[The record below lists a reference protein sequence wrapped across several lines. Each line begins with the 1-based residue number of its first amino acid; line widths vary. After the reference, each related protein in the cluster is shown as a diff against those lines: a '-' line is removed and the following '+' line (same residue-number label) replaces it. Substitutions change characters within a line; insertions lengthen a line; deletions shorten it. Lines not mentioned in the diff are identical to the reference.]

1 MSSDNNLYMIDDD
14 GQIVLMPNVNQNLQN
29 NTNNS
34 QVSQRTTVLN
44 PSLSVAYSQLNP
56 VVNQNGPS
64 MQSTVRQGSVN
75 RVRNVGG
82 IRYTQNKPPMQHTSQ
97 NDFPINVGQNDFP
110 INVGQQVYQRPQ
122 VQQVHVQ
129 QQVQTPVYQRPQ
141 VQQQVQAPVLNGR
154 TLNNQRQGSSAQV
167 EESLSYNN
175 WKKMNMSLNQMVN
188 DSNPQ
193 RNLNQYARNLNQYA
207 PYLDEQTELD
217 DSVQNLNME
226 EPQQEFI
233 PNSNRARYG
242 TFISNN
248 TSHNTRNHG
257 SIRSKN
263 IPSYLAIRK
272 ANNSESI
279 YL

>member
-44 PSLSVAYSQLNP
+44 PSLSVASSQLNP

-64 MQSTVRQGSVN
+64 MQSTVRQGNVN

-97 NDFPINVGQNDFP
+97 NVFPT
-110 INVGQQVYQRPQ
+110 NVGQQVYQRPQ
-122 VQQVHVQ
+122 VQHQVQ
-129 QQVQTPVYQRPQ
+129 QQVQVQAQPPVYQRPQ
-141 VQQQVQAPVLNGR
+141 VQQQVQVQDPVLNAR
-154 TLNNQRQGSSAQV
+154 TLNNKRQGSSPQV

-193 RNLNQYARNLNQYA
+193 RNLNQYAQS
-207 PYLDEQTELD
+207 LDEQTELD

-226 EPQQEFI
+226 EPQQEFVA
-233 PNSNRARYG
+233 NSNRARYG

-248 TSHNTRNHG
+248 TSNNTRNQG